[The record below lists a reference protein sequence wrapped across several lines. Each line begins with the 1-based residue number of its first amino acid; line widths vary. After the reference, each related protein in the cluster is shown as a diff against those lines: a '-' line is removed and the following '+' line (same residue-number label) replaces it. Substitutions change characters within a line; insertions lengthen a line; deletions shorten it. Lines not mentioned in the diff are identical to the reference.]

1 MVNYS
6 MKWASD
12 CSEAEDIMRCLRT
25 LLNIRAGTQPADRE
39 LGISWECLDQLPE
52 TAEALFI
59 VELEDKVA
67 KYEPRAEILEVT
79 FSYSET
85 GIMIPHIIFGKK
97 V

>member
-1 MVNYS
+1 
-6 MKWASD
+6 
-12 CSEAEDIMRCLRT
+12 
-25 LLNIRAGTQPADRE
+25 
-39 LGISWECLDQLPE
+39 LPE